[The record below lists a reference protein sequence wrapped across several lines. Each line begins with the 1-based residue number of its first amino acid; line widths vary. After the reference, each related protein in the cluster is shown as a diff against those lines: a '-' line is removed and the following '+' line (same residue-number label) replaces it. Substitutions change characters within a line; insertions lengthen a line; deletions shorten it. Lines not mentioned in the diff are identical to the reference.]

1 MAWEIVAYQD
11 EQGRQLVTDFI
22 ASLPQKD
29 QARIYWTLELLRE
42 FGLALKM
49 SYARPVH
56 GKLWELR
63 IQSGR
68 NIYRIFYFAHTGRRF
83 VLLHAFQKK
92 TRKTPRKEL
101 AMAERRLA
109 AVLARVEEEE

>member
-11 EQGRQLVTDFI
+11 ERACQPVNDF
-22 ASLPQKD
+22 
-29 QARIYWTLELLRE
+29 
-42 FGLALKM
+42 
-49 SYARPVH
+49 ARPVR

-83 VLLHAFQKK
+83 VLLHTFQKK

-101 AMAERRLA
+101 AIAERRLND
-109 AVLARVEEEE
+109 VLARAEEE